1 MSAYGDD
8 RLLKKAYVKVKYTKE
23 QIDELTKCMDPVNGP
38 MYFMENFMWIQHPTR
53 GREKFVPYDYQRDL
67 VHSYHNYRKSINMLG
82 RQLGKTTVAA
92 GYLLWYAMFIPDA
105 TILVASNK
113 HDGALEIMQRIHYA
127 YESMPNHIRSGVLS
141 YNKKSIEFDNNSRI
155 VAQTTTGKTGRG
167 MSLSLIYLD
176 EFAFVERGIA
186 REFWTSL
193 SPTLST
199 GGKCIITSTPDTD
212 EDQFAELWF
221 TANKL
226 VDEFGNDTEVGPNG
240 FRPYFAEWSAH
251 PERDEAWA
259 AEQRSE
265 LGEDRFAREHECK
278 FVTFEETLI
287 NAGKLAKL
295 ESIPPL
301 YKTGQVRWYSP
312 ISKDCSYVVSLD
324 PSMGTGG
331 DNAAIQVFELPTLK
345 QVAEWQ
351 HNRTPVEG
359 QIRILRQI
367 CKDIYANGQPEIYW
381 SVENN
386 SLGEAALVVIRD
398 TGEENI
404 PGTMLHD
411 PANRQGGKRKG
422 FTTTNKTK
430 MEACSR
436 LKSMIESGKLSI
448 FSKSL
453 ISELKVFVALGNTF
467 QARSGMTDDLVS
479 ATLLFCRMSEYIAS
493 WDDTTWGVMNTG
505 VADGERIDDYEQ
517 PMPLSV
523 F

>member
-1 MSAYGDD
+1 
-8 RLLKKAYVKVKYTKE
+8 
-23 QIDELTKCMDPVNGP
+23 MDPVTGP

-67 VHSYHNYRKSINMLG
+67 VETYHMYRKSINMLG
-82 RQLGKTTVAA
+82 RQLGKTTVAS

-127 YESMPNHIRSGVLS
+127 YENMPDHIRSGVLS

-240 FRPYFAEWSAH
+240 FRPYFAEWSVH

-265 LGEDRFAREHECK
+265 LGDDRFAREHECCHGN
-278 FVTFEETLI
+278 TIITL
-287 NAGKLAKL
+287 
-295 ESIPPL
+295 
-301 YKTGQVRWYSP
+301 
-312 ISKDCSYVVSLD
+312 
-324 PSMGTGG
+324 
-331 DNAAIQVFELPTLK
+331 
-345 QVAEWQ
+345 
-351 HNRTPVEG
+351 
-359 QIRILRQI
+359 
-367 CKDIYANGQPEIYW
+367 
-381 SVENN
+381 
-386 SLGEAALVVIRD
+386 RD
-398 TGEENI
+398 V
-404 PGTMLHD
+404 
-411 PANRQGGKRKG
+411 
-422 FTTTNKTK
+422 TTN
-430 MEACSR
+430 E
-436 LKSMIESGKLSI
+436 I
-448 FSKSL
+448 FD
-453 ISELKVFVALGNTF
+453 IS
-467 QARSGMTDDLVS
+467 
-479 ATLLFCRMSEYIAS
+479 MSEFFEMTA
-493 WDDTTWGVMNTG
+493 
-505 VADGERIDDYEQ
+505 
-517 PMPLSV
+517 
-523 F
+523 